1 MGLFDRWKA
10 PQDHEG
16 NAPPTVP
23 DVPAEPD
30 HQPIRVVPDLDDDAG
45 PFSDAVRE
53 HLERLTAAAD
63 SDIASLEPGA
73 FDAAL
78 TSRLVGA
85 ERIQS
90 TGLGFAYASR
100 FADHI
105 HEVLTL
111 DLPSAVVTLPDSRV
125 AESGRRVPSLVN
137 RGRSNLMALLEATPV
152 DVEHVSEGGR
162 GLYTVIG
169 DSPYTASFARFL
181 NDAAHRWLPD
191 ADVSNGW
198 VFALPYRHAIV
209 LQPCSTPAE
218 VRDALELVPAW
229 AQRMHADGV
238 SPVSVHTYH
247 WVDRQ
252 ITCLTKEHEDGSLS
266 VRPSPALEQV
276 LGYSSRAAG

>member
-10 PQDHEG
+10 PKDDEG
-16 NAPPTVP
+16 SAHTVP

-30 HQPIRVVPDLDDDAG
+30 HRPIRVVPDLDDDAG
-45 PFSDAVRE
+45 PFSDDVRE

-63 SDIASLEPGA
+63 ADIASLEPGA
-73 FDAAL
+73 FDAAI
-78 TSRLVGA
+78 TTRLVGA

-90 TGLGFAYASR
+90 TGLGFTYATR

-111 DLPSAVVTLPDSRV
+111 DLPSAVVTLPDSRI
-125 AESGRRVPSLVN
+125 AESGRRLPSLVN
-137 RGRSNLMALLEATPV
+137 RGRSNLMALLESTPV
-152 DVEHVSEGGR
+152 DVEHVTEGGR

-191 ADVSNGW
+191 ADTTNGW

-209 LQPCSTPAE
+209 IQPCSTAAE
-218 VRDALELVPAW
+218 VRDGLELVPAW

-238 SPVSVHTYH
+238 SPVSMHTYH

-252 ITCLTKEHEDGSLS
+252 ITCLTEEHEDGSLS
-266 VRPSPALEQV
+266 VRPSPRLEQV
-276 LGYSSRAAG
+276 LGYSSRVAG

>member
-10 PQDHEG
+10 PHDQQEG
-16 NAPPTVP
+16 PALP

-30 HQPIRVVPDLDDDAG
+30 HRPIRAVPDLDDDAG
-45 PFSDAVRE
+45 PFSDDVRE

-63 SDIASLEPGA
+63 ADIASLEPGA

-90 TGLGFAYASR
+90 TGLGFTYASR

-111 DLPSAVVTLPDSRV
+111 DLPSAVVTLPDSRI
-125 AESGRRVPSLVN
+125 AESGRRLPSLVN
-137 RGRSNLMALLEATPV
+137 RGRLNLMALLESTPV
-152 DVEHVSEGGR
+152 DVEHVTEGGR

-181 NDAAHRWLPD
+181 SDAARRWLPED
-191 ADVSNGW
+191 DSGNGW

-209 LQPCSTPAE
+209 IQPCSTPAH
-218 VRDALELVPAW
+218 VRDALELMPAW

-252 ITCLTKEHEDGSLS
+252 ITCLTEQHEDGSLS
-266 VRPSPALEQV
+266 VRPSAALEQV
-276 LGYSSRAAG
+276 LGYRSRAAG

>member
-10 PQDHEG
+10 PHDQQEG
-16 NAPPTVP
+16 PALP

-30 HQPIRVVPDLDDDAG
+30 HPPIRAVPDLDDDAG
-45 PFSDAVRE
+45 PFSDDVRE

-63 SDIASLEPGA
+63 ADIASLEPGA

-90 TGLGFAYASR
+90 TGLGFTYASR
-100 FADHI
+100 FADHV

-111 DLPSAVVTLPDSRV
+111 DLPSAVVTLPDSRI
-125 AESGRRVPSLVN
+125 AESGRRLPSLVN
-137 RGRSNLMALLEATPV
+137 RGRLNLMALLESTPV
-152 DVEHVSEGGR
+152 DVEHVTEGGR

-181 NDAAHRWLPD
+181 SDAARRWLPED
-191 ADVSNGW
+191 DSGNGW

-209 LQPCSTPAE
+209 IQPCSTPAQ

-252 ITCLTKEHEDGSLS
+252 ITCLTEQHEDGSLS
-266 VRPSPALEQV
+266 VRPSAALEQV
-276 LGYSSRAAG
+276 LGYRSRAAG

>member
-10 PQDHEG
+10 PHDQQEG
-16 NAPPTVP
+16 PSLP

-30 HQPIRVVPDLDDDAG
+30 HRPIRAVPDLDDDAG
-45 PFSDAVRE
+45 PFSDDVRE

-63 SDIASLEPGA
+63 ADIASLEPGA

-90 TGLGFAYASR
+90 TGLGFTYASR

-111 DLPSAVVTLPDSRV
+111 DLPSAVVTLPDSRI
-125 AESGRRVPSLVN
+125 AESGRRLPSLVN
-137 RGRSNLMALLEATPV
+137 RGRLNLMALLESTPV
-152 DVEHVSEGGR
+152 DVEHVTEGGR

-181 NDAAHRWLPD
+181 SDAARRWLPED
-191 ADVSNGW
+191 DSGNGW

-209 LQPCSTPAE
+209 IQPCSTPAH
-218 VRDALELVPAW
+218 VRDALELMPAW
-229 AQRMHADGV
+229 AQRMHAEGV

-252 ITCLTKEHEDGSLS
+252 
-266 VRPSPALEQV
+266 
-276 LGYSSRAAG
+276 

>member
-10 PQDHEG
+10 PHDQQEG
-16 NAPPTVP
+16 PALP

-30 HQPIRVVPDLDDDAG
+30 HRPIRAVPDLDDDAG
-45 PFSDAVRE
+45 PFSDDVRE

-63 SDIASLEPGA
+63 ADIASLEPGA

-90 TGLGFAYASR
+90 TGLGFTYASR

-111 DLPSAVVTLPDSRV
+111 DLPSAVVTLPDSRI
-125 AESGRRVPSLVN
+125 AESGRRLPSLVN
-137 RGRSNLMALLEATPV
+137 RGRLNLMALLESTPV
-152 DVEHVSEGGR
+152 DVEHVTEGGR

-181 NDAAHRWLPD
+181 SDAARRWLPED
-191 ADVSNGW
+191 DSGNGW

-209 LQPCSTPAE
+209 IQPCSTPAQ
-218 VRDALELVPAW
+218 VRDALELMPAW

-252 ITCLTKEHEDGSLS
+252 ITCLTEQHEDGSLS
-266 VRPSPALEQV
+266 VRPSAALEQV
-276 LGYSSRAAG
+276 LGYRSRAAG

>member
-1 MGLFDRWKA
+1 MGLFDRWRL
-10 PQDHEG
+10 PQDREESP
-16 NAPPTVP
+16 ALPSVPVEPDTPIRLVP
-23 DVPAEPD
+23 DV
-30 HQPIRVVPDLDDDAG
+30 DDDAG
-45 PFSDAVRE
+45 PFSATVRE

-63 SDIASLEPGA
+63 SDIASLDTGA

-90 TGLGFAYASR
+90 TGLGFSYATP

-125 AESGRRVPSLVN
+125 AQSGRRIPSLVN
-137 RGRSNLMALLEATPV
+137 RGRSNLMALLENTPV
-152 DVEHVSEGGR
+152 DVEHVTEGGR
-162 GLYTVIG
+162 GLYTVMS

-181 NDAAHRWLPD
+181 TLAAKRWLPQ
-191 ADVSNGW
+191 ADPVNGW
-198 VFALPYRHAIV
+198 VFALPYRHALV
-209 LQPCSTPAE
+209 LQPCATAAD

-229 AQRMHADGV
+229 AQRMHTDGI
-238 SPVSVHTYH
+238 SPVSAHTYH

-252 ITCLTKEHEDGSLS
+252 ITCLTTEGEDGSLS
-266 VRPSPALEQV
+266 VHPSPLLEQV
-276 LGYSSRAAG
+276 LGYAPRAAG

>member
-1 MGLFDRWKA
+1 MGLFDRWRL
-10 PQDHEG
+10 PQDHEESP
-16 NAPPTVP
+16 ALPS
-23 DVPAEPD
+23 VPAEPD
-30 HQPIRVVPDLDDDAG
+30 TPVRPVPDVDDDAG
-45 PFSDAVRE
+45 PFSASVRE

-63 SDIASLEPGA
+63 ADIASLDPGA

-85 ERIQS
+85 ERVQS

-111 DLPSAVVTLPDSRV
+111 DLPSAVVTLPDSRI
-125 AESGRRVPSLVN
+125 AESGRRLPSLVN
-137 RGRSNLMALLEATPV
+137 RGRSNLMALVENTPV
-152 DVEHVSEGGR
+152 EVEHVTEGGR
-162 GLYTVIG
+162 GLYTVMS

-181 NDAAHRWLPD
+181 TVAAQRWLPH
-191 ADVSNGW
+191 ADPVNGW

-209 LQPCSTPAE
+209 LQPCATAAD

-229 AQRMHADGV
+229 AQRMHTDGV
-238 SPVSVHTYH
+238 SPISVHTYH

-252 ITCLTKEHEDGSLS
+252 ITCLTTEEEDGSLS
-266 VRPSPALEQV
+266 VRPSPLLEQV
-276 LGYSSRAAG
+276 LGYSPRAAG